1 MRSVLNNNIDR
12 NRSTS
17 RTRSTSRSQSSCS
30 IRSNS
35 KGLSSKESQS
45 LSITNATKT
54 KSSIDQNSNAARKSN
69 ESDYTD
75 TDIDENNRLL
85 NERFKNKS
93 KTKYLECRHLF
104 TIEFINKKQTA
115 KCNLCQ
121 KPITMSSNSD
131 SNLRTH
137 LGYLH
142 DKTEFLTPSQ
152 LKRYNGINSK
162 QERIS
167 REEKLE

>member
-54 KSSIDQNSNAARKSN
+54 KSSIDQHSNAARKGN

-75 TDIDENNRLL
+75 TDIDENKPL
-85 NERFKNKS
+85 NDRFKNKS
-93 KTKYLECRHLF
+93 KTKYLECLHLF
-104 TIEFINKKQTA
+104 TLEFLNKKQTA